1 MSADSMYVLVE
12 MKGITVKASN
22 SNSGFMGGTSSCF
35 QTHAGGGGG
44 GGPVPCEIHR
54 VIRTYESRER
64 ADEDMELLRVV
75 APVATY
81 RILDVP
87 HIER

>member
-1 MSADSMYVLVE
+1 MSADSMYILVE
-12 MKGITVKASN
+12 MTPVDDDPFSAQVAGIS
-22 SNSGFMGGTSSCF
+22 
-35 QTHAGGGGG
+35 
-44 GGPVPCEIHR
+44 R

-64 ADEDMELLRVV
+64 ADEDLELLRVV

-81 RILDVP
+81 RVLDVP

>member
-1 MSADSMYVLVE
+1 MSSDSMHVLVE
-12 MKGITVKASN
+12 VINT
-22 SNSGFMGGTSSCF
+22 
-35 QTHAGGGGG
+35 
-44 GGPVPCEIHR
+44 EIQR

-64 ADEDMELLRVV
+64 ADEDLELLRVV

-81 RILDVP
+81 RVIDVP

>member
-12 MKGITVKASN
+12 MVPAMDPMTNDITVI
-22 SNSGFMGGTSSCF
+22 G
-35 QTHAGGGGG
+35 
-44 GGPVPCEIHR
+44 R

-64 ADEDMELLRVV
+64 ADEDLELLRVV

-81 RILDVP
+81 RVLDVP

>member
-1 MSADSMYVLVE
+1 MSADSMLALVE
-12 MKGITVKASN
+12 M
-22 SNSGFMGGTSSCF
+22 
-35 QTHAGGGGG
+35 
-44 GGPVPCEIHR
+44 VPARDPNGHEIKVIGR

-64 ADEDMELLRVV
+64 ADEDLELLRVV

-81 RILDVP
+81 RVIDVP